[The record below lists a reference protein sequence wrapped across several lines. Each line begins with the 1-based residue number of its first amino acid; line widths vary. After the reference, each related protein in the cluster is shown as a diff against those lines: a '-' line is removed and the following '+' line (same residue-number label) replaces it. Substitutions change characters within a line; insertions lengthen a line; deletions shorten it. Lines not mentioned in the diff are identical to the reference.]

1 MKILTIIFI
10 MIEIFH
16 KTKLTKIT
24 NKSRIN
30 LDKLTDPIQ
39 KIKLKTNKIIIINLT
54 NRKYLQRFKIYRII

>member
-1 MKILTIIFI
+1 
-10 MIEIFH
+10 MIEIIH

-24 NKSRIN
+24 SKSRIN

>member
-1 MKILTIIFI
+1 
-10 MIEIFH
+10 MIEIIY